1 MDKFLKS
8 LSIIADALT
17 IISLIWAIAW
27 SFYHRKRSLI
37 GLKINVFVVSLLRF
51 VFICIVGA
59 IFYRFW
65 EFIYG
70 FVSIIF
76 NGGSAYQRYYWDDNN
91 IIPYLFSFFTSGLI
105 ILILFWLTITIIWT
119 SSFENVIDFINIL
132 IPKNVRIK
140 KVAKNKLVIINAQYG
155 INDKYIDVT
164 DKLNQMIIDNKL
176 SILASN
182 ELAGDPIIGVPKELR
197 IKYRFNDYEQ
207 KEEIAK
213 ENETITIEINK

>member
-17 IISLIWAIAW
+17 IISLIWAITW

-51 VFICIVGA
+51 VMICIVGA
-59 IFYRFW
+59 IFSRFW

-70 FVSIIF
+70 FVFLIF
-76 NGGSAYQRYYWDDNN
+76 NGESAYQRFYWNDNN
-91 IIPYLFSFFTSGLI
+91 IIPYLFSYMTSGLI
-105 ILILFWLTITIIWT
+105 ILILFWLTATIIWT
-119 SSFENVIDFINIL
+119 SSFEYVIDFINIL

-140 KVAKNKLVIINAQYG
+140 KVDKNKLVIIDAKYG
-155 INDKYIDVT
+155 FNDKYFDVT

-176 SILASN
+176 AILSSN
-182 ELAGDPIIGVPKELR
+182 ELAGDPIFGVPKELR
-197 IKYRFNDYEQ
+197 IKYRFNVYEQ
-207 KEEIAK
+207 REEIVK
-213 ENETITIEINK
+213 ENETITIEIKK